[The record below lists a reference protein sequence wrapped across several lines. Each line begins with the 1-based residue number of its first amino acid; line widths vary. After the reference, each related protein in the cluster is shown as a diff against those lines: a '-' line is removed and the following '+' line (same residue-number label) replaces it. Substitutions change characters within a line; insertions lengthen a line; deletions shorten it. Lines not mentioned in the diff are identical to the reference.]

1 MIGIVIL
8 NYNNSVD
15 TINCLKSVLNYM
27 DYPFKIIVVD
37 NGSTKKNVVEELK
50 DFIIGLKGN
59 IITSKYTCN
68 LQQINLLLLP
78 QNIGYACGNKEGLK
92 LLYEDSDI
100 KYIMIL
106 NNDIIFTS
114 NIVCKLID
122 SLNINEDSFIVSPL
136 LMKKDGVSI
145 DYTCARNNY
154 SIKEFFYCYL
164 FKYGDWFGINRKIYK
179 KNHIILSHPELLKQK
194 MIKIEMP
201 SGSCMVGKK
210 VDFQNIDDF
219 DPNTF
224 LYCEE
229 NILAKKIEKIHKSSY
244 LIPQLSC
251 IHMGGATTSKSPS
264 NFIAKCSKQSIIYYM
279 KHYSGIGTITFI
291 LFKLLVDLDY
301 FLVCFRNSIR
311 KHV

>member
-15 TINCLKSVLNYM
+15 TINCLKSVLKYM
-27 DYPFKIIVVD
+27 DYPYKIIIVD
-37 NGSTKKNVVEELK
+37 NGSTKRNVVKELK
-50 DFIIGLKGN
+50 DYILSLKGN
-59 IITSKYTCN
+59 IITSRCVGN
-68 LQQINLLLLP
+68 LQQINLLLL
-78 QNIGYACGNKEGLK
+78 QKNIGYACGNKEGLK
-92 LLYEDSDI
+92 LFYEDNDI
-100 KYIMIL
+100 EYIMIL

-114 NIVCKLID
+114 SIVCKLID
-122 SLNINEDSFIVSPL
+122 SLNIKKDSFLVSPL
-136 LMKKDGVSI
+136 LMKKDGVSV

-154 SIKEFFYCYL
+154 SIKEFFYSYL
-164 FKYGDWFGINRKIYK
+164 FKYGDWFGINRKIYT
-179 KNHIILSHPELLKQK
+179 KNHIILSHPELLKQR

-201 SGSCMVGKK
+201 SGSCMIAKK
-210 VDFQNIDDF
+210 IDFQNIDDF

-229 NILAKKIEKIHKSSY
+229 NILSKKIEKTHKSSY

-279 KHYSGIGTITFI
+279 KHYTSIGNLTFI
-291 LFKLLVDLDY
+291 LFKLLVNLDY
-301 FLVCFRNSIR
+301 ILVCFRNNI
-311 KHV
+311 KKYE